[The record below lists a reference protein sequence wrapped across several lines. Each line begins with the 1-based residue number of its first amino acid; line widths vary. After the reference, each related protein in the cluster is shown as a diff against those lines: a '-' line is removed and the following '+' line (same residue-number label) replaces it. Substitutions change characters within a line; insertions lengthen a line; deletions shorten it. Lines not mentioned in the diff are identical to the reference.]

1 MTYLLLESF
10 GLRYLDQRNWEGS
23 IPHAMLSMGP
33 RNMYDLPFTSCP
45 LATRYQNVPGN
56 NIHRPGTAGTRSS
69 RRVCR
74 NPGSSSLGPLRPS
87 PLRKRTPS
95 RTHGSCAA
103 ANAYQHGSR
112 LSKQEVSAPQAV
124 APRPRSPISRTS
136 YTMPNGGQPLSAR
149 RTWSHHPS
157 TWSLHSPRLEMHACT
172 KP

>member
-1 MTYLLLESF
+1 M
-10 GLRYLDQRNWEGS
+10 YLDPRNWEGS
-23 IPHAMLSMGP
+23 IPHAKLSMEP
-33 RNMYDLPFTSCP
+33 RNLEVR
-45 LATRYQNVPGN
+45 LAVHFLSISHPSPNVPGN

-74 NPGSSSLGPLRPS
+74 NPGSSSFGPLRPS

-112 LSKQEVSAPQAV
+112 LSQQEVSAPQAV
-124 APRPRSPISRTS
+124 APRPRSPFSRTS
-136 YTMPNGGQPLSAR
+136 YTIPNGRPTTCGTQDMVSPSIHLVSPFASAGN
-149 RTWSHHPS
+149 
-157 TWSLHSPRLEMHACT
+157 ACT